1 MYNDELTKKLAETA
15 KRIIAGESVEAIEE
29 GAEKDTKGDKEAY
42 TKFFND
48 TLKKYGVKSPAEL
61 KGDDEKKFYDEIDA
75 GWKADDEKPE
85 KNESKVGKLTKDKK
99 KKKNLAFDDEEDEP
113 RVKKA
118 LRGESVEL
126 EDDEDEDVEEGLVGN
141 LIKKG
146 AKRFLT
152 RKGRNDARA
161 KKLKKLKSKEAEI
174 RRSKQLKRDIKNAK
188 KDVKKARR
196 ESTEEL
202 EEGKIDLNKKFNT
215 SDAAFDYFHSFA
227 VADQAKTDQEV
238 EKSKKKF
245 AKNTL
250 GFWMQNLTDTLKGM
264 GISEE
269 TELELTE
276 EEEDEIVAS
285 ILDTIPDAEAAAD
298 DDNHPDEEDIL
309 VTLDKTTGYK
319 VVDNLPEETEKL
331 DARRREFREKIRKLA
346 YEKAKKMI
354 KGISDADDEEEK
366 VEGVDK
372 PLKVQK
378 DEATGAVS
386 VSHVKEEIRDKVNED
401 SYDKSLGDLK
411 KTLEKEYGSANF
423 KKLKFVKIKQDI
435 VSIQTPSGQELE
447 RYQRIPKTGW
457 RSISEGNVNEESTE
471 KLEEK
476 RKSKSDYEIYHDS
489 YTSALSEV
497 LDLVDRN
504 GYKVNDDLWFTKV
517 STGPRKPSAGKT
529 NSFTLE
535 LEKDGKPTRK
545 VVSFQVY
552 GLESGRYELNAYIS

>member
-1 MYNDELTKKLAETA
+1 MYNDKLTKKLAETA

-85 KNESKVGKLTKDKK
+85 KNESVELEEAAKISGKDAYKWLTSNKV
-99 KKKNLAFDDEEDEP
+99 FDDEDFTNPPSFEDS
-113 RVKKA
+113 VKAYRGSGPA
-118 LRGESVEL
+118 LDAFINLAKKHGGKKSTDGWGWIGGARNFYDKVLVPAAKGYASVEESV
-126 EDDEDEDVEEGLVGN
+126 
-141 LIKKG
+141 
-146 AKRFLT
+146 
-152 RKGRNDARA
+152 
-161 KKLKKLKSKEAEI
+161 
-174 RRSKQLKRDIKNAK
+174 
-188 KDVKKARR
+188 
-196 ESTEEL
+196 EL

-264 GISEE
+264 GIGEE

-309 VTLDKTTGYK
+309 VTLDKTTGHK

-331 DARRREFREKIRKLA
+331 DARRRVFREKIRKLA

-354 KGISDADDEEEK
+354 KGITDAADEEEK

-378 DEATGAVS
+378 YEAIGAVS
-386 VSHVKEEIRDKVNED
+386 VSHVKEEI
-401 SYDKSLGDLK
+401 
-411 KTLEKEYGSANF
+411 
-423 KKLKFVKIKQDI
+423 
-435 VSIQTPSGQELE
+435 
-447 RYQRIPKTGW
+447 
-457 RSISEGNVNEESTE
+457 EESTE
-471 KLEEK
+471 ELEEA
-476 RKSKSDYEIYHDS
+476 KSEKYKEKITGKYDKNRVTAGYEI
-489 YTSALSEV
+489 
-497 LDLVDRN
+497 
-504 GYKVNDDLWFTKV
+504 
-517 STGPRKPSAGKT
+517 
-529 NSFTLE
+529 
-535 LEKDGKPTRK
+535 EKGEGVK
-545 VVSFQVY
+545 VVSLGNFETVEDALLALKKIPSTWTDKY
-552 GLESGRYELNAYIS
+552 YTLGNHRFGERKV

>member
-15 KRIIAGESVEAIEE
+15 KRIMAGESVEAIEE

-85 KNESKVGKLTKDKK
+85 KNES
-99 KKKNLAFDDEEDEP
+99 
-113 RVKKA
+113 
-118 LRGESVEL
+118 VEL
-126 EDDEDEDVEEGLVGN
+126 EDDEGDVEEGLVGN
-141 LIKKG
+141 LIKKGIKKG

-152 RKGRNDARA
+152 RKGRNDARD
-161 KKLKKLKSKEAEI
+161 KKLQKLKSKASEL
-174 RRSKQLKRDIKNAK
+174 RRSKQLKKDIKTAK
-188 KDVKKARR
+188 KDLRKARR

-202 EEGKIDLNKKFNT
+202 EEAKIDLNKKFNT

-276 EEEDEIVAS
+276 EEEEEIVAS

-309 VTLDKTTGYK
+309 ATLDRTTGYK

-331 DARRREFREKIRKLA
+331 DARRRVFREKIRKLA

-354 KGISDADDEEEK
+354 KGISDAADEEEK

-372 PLKVQK
+372 PLEVQK
-378 DEATGAVS
+378 YEAIGAVS
-386 VSHVKEEIRDKVNED
+386 VSHVKEEI
-401 SYDKSLGDLK
+401 
-411 KTLEKEYGSANF
+411 
-423 KKLKFVKIKQDI
+423 
-435 VSIQTPSGQELE
+435 
-447 RYQRIPKTGW
+447 
-457 RSISEGNVNEESTE
+457 EESTE
-471 KLEEK
+471 KLEEA
-476 RKSKSDYEIYHDS
+476 KSEKYKEKITGKYDKNRVTAGYEIEKGEGVEVVSLGNFETVEDALLALKKIPSNWTDKY
-489 YTSALSEV
+489 YTLGNHRFGE
-497 LDLVDRN
+497 
-504 GYKVNDDLWFTKV
+504 
-517 STGPRKPSAGKT
+517 
-529 NSFTLE
+529 
-535 LEKDGKPTRK
+535 RK
-545 VVSFQVY
+545 V
-552 GLESGRYELNAYIS
+552 

>member
-15 KRIIAGESVEAIEE
+15 KRIIAGESIEE
-29 GAEKDTKGDKEAY
+29 ATFKKGNMVTHKGKVGKITNVSGDKQSIDVEFNDGSTDSFEPNELKVFKEATELNEAKIDKVLDLLINAIGKNSSKPEFQKASQAYEDWANAFGNSRKRLLERGPKAFWMDLEEALDIRLDDGLIDFSVESVNEATGDKEAY

-75 GWKADDEKPE
+75 GWKGDDEKPE
-85 KNESKVGKLTKDKK
+85 KNESV
-99 KKKNLAFDDEEDEP
+99 
-113 RVKKA
+113 
-118 LRGESVEL
+118 
-126 EDDEDEDVEEGLVGN
+126 
-141 LIKKG
+141 
-146 AKRFLT
+146 
-152 RKGRNDARA
+152 
-161 KKLKKLKSKEAEI
+161 
-174 RRSKQLKRDIKNAK
+174 
-188 KDVKKARR
+188 
-196 ESTEEL
+196 EL

-227 VADQAKTDQEV
+227 VADQAKSDQEV

-276 EEEDEIVAS
+276 EEEEIVAS
-285 ILDTIPDAEAAAD
+285 ILDTIPDEEAAAD

-309 VTLDKTTGYK
+309 ATLDKTTGYK

-386 VSHVKEEIRDKVNED
+386 VAHVKEDAE
-401 SYDKSLGDLK
+401 
-411 KTLEKEYGSANF
+411 
-423 KKLKFVKIKQDI
+423 Q
-435 VSIQTPSGQELE
+435 
-447 RYQRIPKTGW
+447 
-457 RSISEGNVNEESTE
+457 SEEA
-471 KLEEK
+471 
-476 RKSKSDYEIYHDS
+476 KSDD
-489 YTSALSEV
+489 
-497 LDLVDRN
+497 
-504 GYKVNDDLWFTKV
+504 
-517 STGPRKPSAGKT
+517 
-529 NSFTLE
+529 
-535 LEKDGKPTRK
+535 
-545 VVSFQVY
+545 
-552 GLESGRYELNAYIS
+552 

>member
-15 KRIIAGESVEAIEE
+15 KRIMAGESVETPIEE
-29 GAEKDTKGDKEAY
+29 GANKDTKGDKEAY
-42 TKFFND
+42 QKFFND

-85 KNESKVGKLTKDKK
+85 KNESV
-99 KKKNLAFDDEEDEP
+99 E
-113 RVKKA
+113 
-118 LRGESVEL
+118 EL
-126 EDDEDEDVEEGLVGN
+126 EDDEGDVEEGLVGN

-161 KKLKKLKSKEAEI
+161 KKVKKLKSKSSEL
-174 RRSKQLKRDIKNAK
+174 RRSKQLKKDIKTAK
-188 KDVKKARR
+188 KDIRKARR

-202 EEGKIDLNKKFNT
+202 EEAKIDLNKKFNT

-250 GFWMQNLTDTLKGM
+250 GFWMQNLSDTLKGM

-276 EEEDEIVAS
+276 EEEEEIVAS

-298 DDNHPDEEDIL
+298 DDNHPDEDDML
-309 VTLDKTTGYK
+309 ATLDKTTGYK

-331 DARRREFREKIRKLA
+331 DARRRQFREKIKQLA
-346 YEKAKKMI
+346 YTKAKQMI
-354 KGISDADDEEEK
+354 KGIVDADDEEET
-366 VEGVDK
+366 VGGVDK

-386 VSHVKEEIRDKVNED
+386 VSHVKEETEEPEIIQIARRIVKNQQFEKVKDPVSGKRMAMDVFTANAITKV
-401 SYDKSLGDLK
+401 YDALSD
-411 KTLEKEYGSANF
+411 AN
-423 KKLKFVKIKQDI
+423 KARMVKDPLPKMVDI
-435 VSIQTPSGQELE
+435 VF
-447 RYQRIPKTGW
+447 
-457 RSISEGNVNEESTE
+457 
-471 KLEEK
+471 KLFK
-476 RKSKSDYEIYHDS
+476 R
-489 YTSALSEV
+489 
-497 LDLVDRN
+497 
-504 GYKVNDDLWFTKV
+504 
-517 STGPRKPSAGKT
+517 
-529 NSFTLE
+529 
-535 LEKDGKPTRK
+535 
-545 VVSFQVY
+545 
-552 GLESGRYELNAYIS
+552 